1 MKQNK
6 SKIEYDLVL
15 VGASPANLTLAHNI
29 LDLAKADPD
38 FNFSIAILE
47 KAQDFGG
54 HIVSGAVVHPSI
66 FNKAFPAHVKDG
78 MPIEAICKKSYVSL
92 MGYEE
97 KWDIPSALTRAG
109 AADFVK
115 EGYYILSLSNVVAWM
130 AENLKAKAA
139 DVPNVKLDLFPG
151 FPAMEIIYEGDKV
164 SGLRVDRTG
173 NDNDD
178 ILYSKLVC
186 FADKGFLSKDLI
198 KKFDLE
204 TNPQIWSVGVKE
216 TWQLNDSAEDIEG
229 MVWHTLG
236 YPTLDGTLGGGFVY
250 GLRNKRVTIGL
261 VISLDSSNPNVHPQK
276 QLQEYKKHPFFQKML
291 KGAELMHYG
300 AAVLPEG
307 GYASLPKK
315 FQVNGAML
323 LGDAL
328 GLLDVKALAGVDKA
342 IESGY
347 IAAKVAYAA
356 LKANDF
362 SETKLSKYQK
372 YLLESPLMDKYKD
385 NRYFRKAFIE
395 NPDLLAK
402 YLPEIVKSIDETKN
416 PVLGALKVASSS
428 PLTAGKAFLRAA
440 SLLNNA
446 KELKEEISYIPG
458 YKHIDPNFNR
468 QLMDRCKGG
477 DNYSKNTIYSR
488 EDAVFYANTK
498 YDEHPQHI
506 DEFNADTCLSCIKT
520 YEAKNLDVPCV
531 SDCTA
536 EVHRLDISDNNLRVH
551 AMSLE
556 NCVQC
561 RTCEL
566 VCPEQNLRVN
576 PAYAGSGPDFRG
588 L

>member
-1 MKQNK
+1 
-6 SKIEYDLVL
+6 
-15 VGASPANLTLAHNI
+15 
-29 LDLAKADPD
+29 
-38 FNFSIAILE
+38 
-47 KAQDFGG
+47 
-54 HIVSGAVVHPSI
+54 
-66 FNKAFPAHVKDG
+66 
-78 MPIEAICKKSYVSL
+78 
-92 MGYEE
+92 
-97 KWDIPSALTRAG
+97 
-109 AADFVK
+109 
-115 EGYYILSLSNVVAWM
+115 
-130 AENLKAKAA
+130 
-139 DVPNVKLDLFPG
+139 
-151 FPAMEIIYEGDKV
+151 
-164 SGLRVDRTG
+164 
-173 NDNDD
+173 
-178 ILYSKLVC
+178 
-186 FADKGFLSKDLI
+186 
-198 KKFDLE
+198 
-204 TNPQIWSVGVKE
+204 
-216 TWQLNDSAEDIEG
+216 
-229 MVWHTLG
+229 
-236 YPTLDGTLGGGFVY
+236 
-250 GLRNKRVTIGL
+250 
-261 VISLDSSNPNVHPQK
+261 
-276 QLQEYKKHPFFQKML
+276 ML